1 MSAAATRRAE
11 PALRRSAQRDGAQV
25 TPYGREDGLA
35 AVPKHKESAHGGRRG
50 EGVDMDVARRFVKG
64 SFAVSAVGL
73 LVTVVGA
80 GVKFN

>member
-1 MSAAATRRAE
+1 ME
-11 PALRRSAQRDGAQV
+11 
-25 TPYGREDGLA
+25 
-35 AVPKHKESAHGGRRG
+35 GGVG
-50 EGVDMDVARRFVKG
+50 EGGDMDVVRRFVKG

>member
-1 MSAAATRRAE
+1 MRPHGPSDRLV
-11 PALRRSAQRDGAQV
+11 PAPMHKRSRP
-25 TPYGREDGLA
+25 T
-35 AVPKHKESAHGGRRG
+35 GGGPG
-50 EGVDMDVARRFVKG
+50 EEVDMDVVRRFVKG

>member
-1 MSAAATRRAE
+1 MQE
-11 PALRRSAQRDGAQV
+11 G
-25 TPYGREDGLA
+25 
-35 AVPKHKESAHGGRRG
+35 SAHLGRRG
-50 EGVDMDVARRFVKG
+50 EGVDMDVVRRFVKG

>member
-1 MSAAATRRAE
+1 
-11 PALRRSAQRDGAQV
+11 
-25 TPYGREDGLA
+25 
-35 AVPKHKESAHGGRRG
+35 
-50 EGVDMDVARRFVKG
+50 MDVVRCFAKG